1 MVSIKL
7 KDPTSEFGFVG
18 GTNPMNNLRDRL
30 NAVVDFSLQSKI
42 SDVITQPVTVATV
55 NTDTAIDIPANS
67 LIESI
72 GILYVE
78 DVPMAATSTFNVAVG
93 TSAAGVDLVAST
105 EVGPNNVT
113 ILANSFASTSNGNIS
128 VVGGAELVMAVAAPL
143 FTGTT
148 STSIFVSTVVGTA
161 ALTTASS
168 FRVVV
173 NYRGL

>member
-105 EVGPNNVT
+105 AVGPNNTT

-128 VVGGAELVMAVAAPL
+128 VAGGAELVMAVAAPL